1 MATKVESILN
11 QSKEKQV
18 TIRVDRVH
26 HMCLTISTEHPDHV
40 YPDLLAFYTSFV
52 GLRSYRIPTEQL
64 DREKSIQGLEDL
76 GAGKQEVKV
85 DAESGEEVHMGT
97 YYYLCGEDASKDAAL
112 IDFVTFHL
120 EPGQN
125 VEALQSM
132 NGAGLRNVTF
142 LVDNLDELYARG
154 QSEGVEFLSA
164 PAEFEWG
171 GLGRVKYAVMR
182 DPLKNP
188 IEFIQLGE
196 ASAGQCKVLRVFSL
210 NHNTQDIEKA
220 LDFYRDGCG
229 MNVEHVVEHSGRE
242 FGIAMGFDGA
252 VTATSYL
259 LKGANKG
266 EETAYFTITDWEDPK
281 TAPQKIPEG
290 YTPAWYR
297 MWFWI
302 EGSDNVRQLYDDLGP
317 RMKQVSGE
325 PFTFAS
331 PEPWGPVTIGFFFD
345 HDDAMMEFAC
355 HDGHWDGMH
364 EVLEG

>member
-1 MATKVESILN
+1 M
-11 QSKEKQV
+11 

-64 DREKSIQGLEDL
+64 DREKSIQGMEDL

-85 DAESGEEVHMGT
+85 DAESGKEVHMGT
-97 YYYLCGEDASKDAAL
+97 YYYLCGEDGSKDAAL
-112 IDFVTFHL
+112 IDFVTFRL

-188 IEFIQLGE
+188 VEFIQLGE